1 MKTVQ
6 PDEYEPNAS
15 STPVP
20 GSPSVTWHDVVDGT
34 AGMIPNPMYCRRAD
48 LTPTEGKE
56 RRCKVG
62 KASCVLWA
70 CLGTAA
76 MLICVTAVVFAM
88 VHHLQA
94 RVLKVENQMAEMEKT
109 LLGDGP
115 GSDPQRQFLPSGH
128 ENAQENPRS
137 AAFEALRGEPGPV
150 GSPGPHGEHDDV
162 GPRGNRGVH
171 GPPSLN
177 PTSTAITTGAVK
189 DRHPGREVSII
200 QVLEGSGEGDEG
212 HFDSEEPD
220 DVGDEGDM

>member
-94 RVLKVENQMAEMEKT
+94 RVLKVENQMAEMEK
-109 LLGDGP
+109 
-115 GSDPQRQFLPSGH
+115 
-128 ENAQENPRS
+128 
-137 AAFEALRGEPGPV
+137 ALRGEPGPV

>member
-94 RVLKVENQMAEMEKT
+94 RVVKVENQMAEMEK
-109 LLGDGP
+109 
-115 GSDPQRQFLPSGH
+115 
-128 ENAQENPRS
+128 
-137 AAFEALRGEPGPV
+137 ALRGEPGPV
-150 GSPGPHGEHDDV
+150 GPPGPHGEHDDV

-171 GPPSLN
+171 GPASLN
-177 PTSTAITTGAVK
+177 PTSTAITIGAVK
-189 DRHPGREVSII
+189 DGHPGREVSII
-200 QVLEGSGEGDEG
+200 QVLDGSGEGDEG

-220 DVGDEGDM
+220 GVGDEGDM